1 MTTNLFGGLFSVEC
15 AYTERIGEEMKM
27 GKTLHPGPQKKA
39 WLPSPKHWV
48 SPIPFGL
55 GKIKPKHI
63 RDTMKIAL
71 ENKDNL
77 GYATRIITKG
87 VCDGCALGVS
97 GLYDQTLDGP
107 HICTTRL
114 NVLRLNTAPAIKP
127 EILHADIDELRKYNS
142 TELRKLGRIPYPMIR
157 RKGERKFSRITWDDA
172 LEMIAQKMQ
181 KLDPKQYAFYLT
193 SRGITNESYYVA
205 GKVAR
210 FLGANNIDNA
220 SRICH
225 SPSKTALKRSIGVG
239 ASTVNYLDWIGTDV
253 LLFWGSVASNS
264 SPVSTKYML
273 EAKKKGTKIIVVNPY
288 REPSMEQYWIPSNP
302 ESALFGTKIADDF
315 YQVNIGGDIAF
326 MHGIMKHWFDM
337 EKIQQGSAIN
347 HEFVANH
354 VNGYDELKAKVQEQT
369 WEHIVESSG
378 VSKERIIELAE
389 ILAKAKNAVFAWA
402 LGLTMHSFATDNIS
416 QVANLA
422 LLRGFL
428 GRKHAGLM
436 PFRGHSSVQGSGEMG
451 ADPFVLPGGDFYG
464 ENIERIEK
472 VWGFEL
478 PRWQGDIVG
487 VTLENI
493 LLSEDHERKVK
504 LYYLSGGNF
513 LETMPDPDFVEKA
526 LSELEIRVHQDIILN
541 TSTLVDA
548 KEAVIVLP
556 AKTRYEQEGGGTS
569 TSTERMVYFSP
580 EIEGNQ
586 NKIEEARAEWKIYVD
601 LAKRVKPETAHL
613 VDFKDAYEIRN
624 EIALANPNYDGIQH
638 LKKQGDVF
646 QWGGAWLCEDGICP
660 TADGKGTLIPV
671 NIPDLKKKEGQFVL
685 TTRRGKQFNSMVYNE
700 IDPINGAER
709 FDVLIHEQDARDNSI
724 AEGEGVVVYNGFGVF
739 QGRAKFADIARG
751 NLGVHFPEGNFL
763 LPKGRYEKYAGIPD
777 YNIAVSLEKAE
788 RYNARKDTQYLEK
801 AIPDL
806 ETEVS

>member
-1 MTTNLFGGLFSVEC
+1 
-15 AYTERIGEEMKM
+15 M
-27 GKTLHPGPQKKA
+27 GKTLHQGPIKKSK
-39 WLPSPKHWV
+39 LPSPKHWV

-55 GKIKPKHI
+55 GKVKPKHI
-63 RDTMKIAL
+63 RDSVKIFW

-77 GYATRIITKG
+77 GYAANILTKG
-87 VCDGCALGVS
+87 VCDGCALGVA
-97 GLYDQTLDGP
+97 GLYDQTLTGP

-114 NVLRLNTAPAIKP
+114 NVLRLNTMPAIKHD
-127 EILHADIDELRKYNS
+127 ILHADIDELRKYSS

-157 RKGERKFSRITWDDA
+157 RKGERKFSRITWDEAMDT
-172 LEMIAQKMQ
+172 IATKMKQ
-181 KLDPKQYAFYLT
+181 LDPKQYAFYLT

-205 GKVAR
+205 GKAAR
-210 FLGANNIDNA
+210 FLGTNNIDNA

-225 SPSKTALKRSIGVG
+225 SPSKTGLKRSVGIG
-239 ASTVNYLDWIGTDV
+239 ASSANYQDWIGTDI

-288 REPSMEQYWIPSNP
+288 KEPAMDKYWIPSNV
-302 ESALFGTKIADDF
+302 ESALFGTKVADDF

-326 MHGIMKHWFDM
+326 MHGIMKHWFEM
-337 EKIQQGSAIN
+337 EEKEHGSAIN
-347 HEFVANH
+347 HEFVQKH
-354 VNGYDELKAKVQEQT
+354 VNGYEELKAKVQEQS
-369 WEHIVESSG
+369 WDAIVKSSG
-378 VSKERIIELAE
+378 ITKERIVELAE
-389 ILAKAKNAVFAWA
+389 VLAKSNNAVFAWA
-402 LGLTMHSFATDNIS
+402 LGLTMHSFATDNVS

-428 GRKHAGLM
+428 GRKHNGLM

-464 ENIERIEK
+464 ENIKRIEK
-472 VWGFEL
+472 LWGFEL
-478 PRWQGDIVG
+478 PKWQGDIVG

-493 LLSEDHERKVK
+493 LLPNEHERKIK

-513 LETMPDPDFVEKA
+513 LETMPEPDFVEKA

-580 EIEGNQ
+580 EIEGNK
-586 NKIEEARAEWKIYVD
+586 NIIEEARSEWKIYID

-613 VDFKDAYEIRN
+613 VDFKDGQAIRD
-624 EIALANPNYDGIQH
+624 EIAKANPNYDGIQH

-646 QWGGAWLCEDGICP
+646 QWGGAWLCEDGVCP
-660 TADGKGTLIPV
+660 TSDGKGNLVPV
-671 NIPDLKKKEGQFVL
+671 DIPDLNKAPGAFYL
-685 TTRRGKQFNSMVYNE
+685 TSRRGKQFNSMVYNE
-700 IDPINGAER
+700 TDPFNGAER
-709 FDVLIHEQDARDNSI
+709 YDVLMNKEDANDLSI
-724 AEGEGVVVYNGFGVF
+724 QEGEGIVVYNQFGVF
-739 QGRAKFADIARG
+739 QGRAKFVDIARG
-751 NLGVHFPEGNFL
+751 NLGIFFPEGNFL

-777 YNIAVSLEKAE
+777 YNIACHVEKAE
-788 RYNARKDTQYLEK
+788 RYVARKDVNYLEK
-801 AIPDL
+801 RVEDL
-806 ETEVS
+806 EQEVS